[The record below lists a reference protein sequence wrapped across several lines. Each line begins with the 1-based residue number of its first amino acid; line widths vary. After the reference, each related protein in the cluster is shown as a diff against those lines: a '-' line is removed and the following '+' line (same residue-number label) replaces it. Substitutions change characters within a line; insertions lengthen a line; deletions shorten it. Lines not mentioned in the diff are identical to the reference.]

1 VDLDCLEDLL
11 DLGYLEL
18 QLSLE
23 VQLVPDYLE
32 LLQYLEDLLDLGYL
46 EHPEN
51 LEYLVQTCLL

>member
-1 VDLDCLEDLL
+1 L